1 MVRFPYIELDETEII
16 AEIQNS
22 ANKVKQH
29 IIDNPEVQN
38 FTNKVKQHI
47 VDNPEVQNFANKVR
61 QHIDDNKPALEKI
74 VTEVQDS
81 ANKMKQR
88 IVDNPKV
95 QNFANKVRQH
105 IDDNKP
111 ALEKIIAE
119 VQGSATKVK
128 QHVVDNQPALEKLIA
143 KVQNSA
149 NKARQHIIDK
159 QPALKKIFIEPS
171 LNKVVASLT
180 IGYLFGRPITYGL
193 LYLIGFRPRGI
204 LKSSPAAWA
213 MSFHRD
219 ATPRGGIV
227 ANFQSIGA
235 VGLRFA
241 GSFLSLTTL
250 SGSAI
255 TFCTISAIEAI
266 NILCNKY

>member
-1 MVRFPYIELDETEII
+1 MVRFPYFELDETEII
-16 AEIQNS
+16 AEIQNT
-22 ANKVKQH
+22 A
-29 IIDNPEVQN
+29 
-38 FTNKVKQHI
+38 NKVKQHI
-47 VDNPEVQNFANKVR
+47 VDNPEVQNFTNKVR

-74 VTEVQDS
+74 VAEVQDS
-81 ANKMKQR
+81 ANKVKQH

-111 ALEKIIAE
+111 ALEKIVAE
-119 VQGSATKVK
+119 VQGSANKLK
-128 QHVVDNQPALEKLIA
+128 QHIVVDNQPALEKLIA
-143 KVQNSA
+143 EVQNSA
-149 NKARQHIIDK
+149 NKARQHIVDK
-159 QPALKKIFIEPS
+159 QPALKKIFIDPS

-204 LKSSPAAWA
+204 LKSSTAAWA

-227 ANFQSIGA
+227 ATFQSIGA

-250 SGSAI
+250 SGGAI
-255 TFCTISAIEAI
+255 AFCTISAVEAI